1 MKKTVIIAIF
11 LVCLASIVALQFFGA
26 PATVP
31 PSGVY
36 IDRIEITGVSLSNRT
51 AEQTDEV
58 TYSEKLGYY
67 WFTFI
72 PCENG
77 SYTRSEES
85 LASNPN
91 RVKIEYV
98 LYPEDADKS
107 FLQYVLNNNDAV
119 VLCEETDEVV
129 FLKANIKL
137 TLTLKESKANQDA
150 QKSVTIFA
158 TTQSKN

>member
-36 IDRIEITGVSLSNRT
+36 IDRIEIKGVSLSNRT
-51 AEQTDEV
+51 ETQDDTV
-58 TYSEKLGYY
+58 TYSEKMELY

-77 SYTRSEES
+77 NYTTSEES

-91 RVKIEYV
+91 RVKIEYA
-98 LYPEDADKS
+98 LYPENADKS
-107 FLQYVLNNNDAV
+107 FLQYVLNNNKDV

-129 FLKANIKL
+129 FLKANVKL
-137 TLTLKESKANQDA
+137 TVTLKESKANQNA
-150 QKSVTIFA
+150 QQSVTIYA
-158 TTQSKN
+158 TTQKQ